1 MIARF
6 KLTVLSN
13 ADELNISFSGDTPM
27 SIYWQK
33 YRIHV
38 LMMNLIY
45 QVHFY
50 IEEMFLSRMHDF
62 IIIIKL

>member
-13 ADELNISFSGDTPM
+13 AGDLNISFSGDTLM
-27 SIYWQK
+27 NTYWLK

-45 QVHFY
+45 QVHCY